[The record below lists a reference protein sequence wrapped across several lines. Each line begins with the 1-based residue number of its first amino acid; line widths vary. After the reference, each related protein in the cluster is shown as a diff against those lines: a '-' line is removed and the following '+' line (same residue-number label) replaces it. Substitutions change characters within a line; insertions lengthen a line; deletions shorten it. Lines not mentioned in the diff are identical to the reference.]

1 MFAVLLLLDDSFR
14 NIYSHVLLQTFQL
27 SLQALGLAIPVHG
40 APESPLPA
48 LEDWNVFPIWDAST
62 RLWRSPGHEDIVGAV
77 QLLQLLPA
85 PPEPCGKHIIRH
97 NSGKTRRLK

>member
-1 MFAVLLLLDDSFR
+1 MFAVLFLFDDSSR
-14 NIYSHVLLQTFQL
+14 NICFHVLKPPQTFQL

-48 LEDWNVFPIWDAST
+48 PEDWNVFPIWDAST
-62 RLWRSPGHEDIVGAV
+62 RLWRSPGHEDIVGAL

-85 PPEPCGKHIIRH
+85 PPEPC
-97 NSGKTRRLK
+97 